1 MTFASMWFC
10 WLHALGKIRQAFA
23 LQLHAVGKSQRL
35 RVQLS
40 FKRFPLTAVDEL
52 EPERPVLLKQ
62 ATTMLIK
69 NKVLTVTDIIDNIT
83 LPQIEIEHLCRYN

>member
-1 MTFASMWFC
+1 M
-10 WLHALGKIRQAFA
+10 
-23 LQLHAVGKSQRL
+23 
-35 RVQLS
+35 S

-69 NKVLTVTDIIDNIT
+69 NKVLTVADIIDNIK
-83 LPQIEIEHLCRYN
+83 LPQIEIEHLCGVSPGALTIGDQVISLEIK

>member
-1 MTFASMWFC
+1 MSAS
-10 WLHALGKIRQAFA
+10 GYRT
-23 LQLHAVGKSQRL
+23 RE
-35 RVQLS
+35 
-40 FKRFPLTAVDEL
+40 PLDNEL